1 LDVQWLI
8 RRMAGQ
14 AYPRR
19 PGPARQQESDLMPAS
34 RRQKII
40 LWSVFTPLALI
51 AILVI
56 VILTFDWNRLKP
68 WLNDKVSLAIGRP
81 FAINGDLVVTWKRAQ
96 GEAGWRTLV
105 PWPRLSARDITV
117 GNPDWAR
124 APNMAT
130 VREVIFILR
139 PLPLLAH
146 QIAVPTIVVDSPAVW
161 LERLA
166 DKRNNWTFD
175 TGPKTG
181 KSSWELDIG
190 EVVLQRGNLALADAA
205 EKIDM
210 QATLDTVG
218 DQALYDKARDGA
230 LVPPTDASAVDASA
244 PIAKDSK
251 DAKDTK
257 DTKDTA
263 PDSRYGIRWKAVG
276 HYNQATINAS
286 GKAGTVLSLRD
297 VNTPYPVQADVRVG
311 ATRAVIEGTLTNPAH
326 LGALDVNLM
335 LSGDNMAKL
344 YALTGIVLP
353 STPPYETRG
362 RLVATLKKGASSY
375 TYRDFTGKVGGSDLG
390 GTLTFAQRSP
400 RPLLSGELVSKQLLF
415 ADLAPLIG
423 ADAKPGQAASESP
436 VKQPANKALPV
447 APFRTERWDEID
459 ADVTFTGKRIVRD
472 EDLPITDLK
481 THLRLTDG
489 VLLLDPLN
497 FGVAGGNLVSTIRL
511 DGKREPMG
519 AMVDMTA
526 RHLKL
531 KQLFPKA
538 DSMRASVGEV
548 NGSAKLSGTGNSVA
562 ALMGS
567 SNGEAKLLV
576 ENGTVSK
583 FILEAIGL
591 NVGSVVVSKLFGD
604 KPVQINCGVSDFAVK
619 DGIAR
624 ARTFVLDTQ
633 DAVITTD
640 GAIDFGEERLA
651 LTIHPDSKGL
661 RIISLRSPLY
671 VGGTFKNP
679 TVSPNIAVLALRA
692 GGALALALTAPVALV
707 VPLLD
712 LSPGGDESQCARLLA
727 ELKKRPTAPPPGKSY
742 QDPATGGAGKQAA
755 GPAIPESPS
764 KSAAAQGQP
773 GPAPTEPRK
782 PTPSVQQKP
791 MQPSND
797 AQLYQ
802 GG

>member
-1 LDVQWLI
+1 
-8 RRMAGQ
+8 
-14 AYPRR
+14 
-19 PGPARQQESDLMPAS
+19 MPAS

-81 FAINGDLVVTWKRAQ
+81 FAINGDLVVTWKRSQ
-96 GEAGWRTLV
+96 GETGWRTLV

-117 GNPDWAR
+117 GNPDWAK

-130 VREVIFILR
+130 VRELIFVLR
-139 PLPLLAH
+139 PLPLIAH
-146 QIAVPTIVVDSPAVW
+146 EINVPTIVVDSPAVW

-175 TGPKTG
+175 TGPKEEK
-181 KSSWELDIG
+181 KSNWRLDVG
-190 EVVLQRGNLALADAA
+190 EVVLQRGNLALTDAA

-230 LVPPTDASAVDASA
+230 LVPPTDASAPAASA
-244 PIAKDSK
+244 PAASGPAAAGKADK
-251 DAKDTK
+251 ADKPADKK
-257 DTKDTA
+257 A
-263 PDSRYGIRWKAVG
+263 GEVDSRYGIRWKAVG

-415 ADLAPLIG
+415 SDLAPLIG
-423 ADAKPGQAASESP
+423 ADAEPGKAASDSP
-436 VKQPANKALPV
+436 VRQPANKALPV

-459 ADVTFTGKRIVRD
+459 ADVKFTGKRIVRT
-472 EDLPITDLK
+472 EELPITDLT
-481 THLRLTDG
+481 THLKLTDG
-489 VLLLDPLN
+489 VLRLDPLN
-497 FGVAGGNLVSTIRL
+497 FGVAGGKLVSTIKL

-519 AMVDMTA
+519 AMIDMTA

-531 KQLFPKA
+531 KQLFPKI
-538 DSMRASVGEV
+538 DSMRASIGEV

-562 ALMGS
+562 ALLGS

-633 DAVITTD
+633 DAVITTE
-640 GAIDFGEERLA
+640 GAIDFGDERLA

-671 VGGTFKNP
+671 VGGTFKDP
-679 TVSPNIAVLALRA
+679 SVSPNIAVLALRA
-692 GGALALALTAPVALV
+692 GGALALALTAPVAVL

-712 LSPGGDESQCARLLA
+712 LSPGGDESQCAKLLA
-727 ELKKRPTAPPPGKSY
+727 ELKKRPTAPPPGKTY
-742 QDPATGGAGKQAA
+742 QEPGTAKGAKQAA
-755 GPAIPESPS
+755 GPAIPESPT

-773 GPAPTEPRK
+773 APAPTEPRK
-782 PTPSVQQKP
+782 PAPTVQQP
-791 MQPSND
+791 MRPAD
-797 AQLYQ
+797 DKQLYQ

>member
-1 LDVQWLI
+1 
-8 RRMAGQ
+8 M
-14 AYPRR
+14 
-19 PGPARQQESDLMPAS
+19 ESNPMPAS
-34 RRQKII
+34 RHQKIV
-40 LWSVFTPLALI
+40 LWSALTPIALI
-51 AILVI
+51 AILLV

-68 WLNDKVSLAIGRP
+68 WINDKVTQAIGRP

-96 GEAGWRTLV
+96 GETGWQTLV

-117 GNPDWAR
+117 GNPDWAKS
-124 APNMAT
+124 PNMANI
-130 VREVIFILR
+130 RELIFVLR
-139 PLPLLAH
+139 PVPLLAH
-146 QIAVPTIVVDSPAVW
+146 EINVPTIVVDSPAVW

-175 TGPKTG
+175 TGPDTG
-181 KSSWELDIG
+181 QRKWHLDIG

-205 EKIDM
+205 EKIEM

-218 DQALYDKARDGA
+218 DQALYDRARDGA
-230 LVPPTDASAVDASA
+230 LVPPTDASATEASA
-244 PIAKDSK
+244 PVASASTPTSSPAGDSVARDAKDSRP
-251 DAKDTK
+251 DAR
-257 DTKDTA
+257 
-263 PDSRYGIRWKAVG
+263 DSRYGIRWKAVG

-297 VNTPYPVQADVRVG
+297 TNTPYPVQADVRVG
-311 ATRAVIEGTLTNPAH
+311 STRAVIEGTLTNPTH
-326 LGALDVNLM
+326 IGALDVHLQ
-335 LSGDNMAKL
+335 LSGDNMARL
-344 YALTGIVLP
+344 YPLTGIVLP

-362 RLVATLKKGASSY
+362 RLVGTLKPGASTY
-375 TYRDFTGKVGGSDLG
+375 TYRNFTGKVGGSDLG

-400 RPLLSGELVSKQLLF
+400 RPLLSGELVSQQLLF
-415 ADLAPLIG
+415 SDLAPLIG
-423 ADAKPGQAASESP
+423 ADARPGRAAPESP

-459 ADVTFTGKRIVRD
+459 ADVKFTGKRIVRD
-472 EDLPITDLK
+472 EDLPITDVT
-481 THLRLTDG
+481 THLKLTDG

-519 AMVDMTA
+519 AVIDMTA

-531 KQLFPKA
+531 KQMFPKI
-538 DSMRASVGEV
+538 DTMRASIGEV
-548 NGSAKLSGTGNSVA
+548 NGSARLSATGNSVA

-567 SNGEAKLLV
+567 SNGEARLLV

-591 NVGSVVVSKLFGD
+591 NVGSVVISKLFGD
-604 KPVQINCGVSDFAVK
+604 KPVQINCGVSDFAFK
-619 DGIAR
+619 DGVAR

-633 DAVITTD
+633 DAVINTE
-640 GAIDFGEERLA
+640 GAIDMRDERLA

-679 TVSPNIAVLALRA
+679 SVSPNIAVLALRA
-692 GGALALALTAPVALV
+692 GGALALALTAPVAML

-712 LSPGGDESQCARLLA
+712 ISPGEESQCGKLLA
-727 ELKKRPTAPPPGKSY
+727 ELKKRPTAPPPGKTY
-742 QDPATGGAGKQAA
+742 QDPASGKGAKQTA
-755 GPAIPESPS
+755 GPAIPEPPT
-764 KSAAAQGQP
+764 KSAAAQGEAGP
-773 GPAPTEPRK
+773 PPTTPRVPAPT
-782 PTPSVQQKP
+782 VQQN
-791 MQPSND
+791 PSRPAND
-797 AQLYQ
+797 VQLYQ

>member
-1 LDVQWLI
+1 
-8 RRMAGQ
+8 
-14 AYPRR
+14 
-19 PGPARQQESDLMPAS
+19 MPAS
-34 RRQKII
+34 RRHKII
-40 LWSVFTPLALI
+40 LWSVLTPVALI

-56 VILTFDWNRLKP
+56 IILTFDWNRLKP
-68 WLNDKVSLAIGRP
+68 WLNDKVSESIGRP
-81 FAINGDLVVTWKRAQ
+81 FAINGDLTVTWKRGQ
-96 GEAGWRTLV
+96 GETGWRTLV

-124 APNMAT
+124 APNMGT
-130 VREVIFILR
+130 IRELIFILR

-146 QIAVPTIVVDSPAVW
+146 EINVPTIVVDSPAVW

-175 TGPKTG
+175 MRKETDSG
-181 KSSWELDIG
+181 KSKWHLDVG
-190 EVVLQRGNLALADAA
+190 EVVLQRGNLALNDAA
-205 EKIDM
+205 EKIEL

-230 LVPPTDASAVDASA
+230 LMPADASAVAANQASAASA
-244 PIAKDSK
+244 P
-251 DAKDTK
+251 DAKDK
-257 DTKDTA
+257 DNKTRNDE
-263 PDSRYGIRWKAVG
+263 RYGIRWKAVG

-311 ATRAVIEGTLTNPAH
+311 ATRAAIEGTVTNPAH
-326 LGALDVNLM
+326 LGALDVSLM
-335 LSGDNMAKL
+335 LSGDNMASL
-344 YALTGIVLP
+344 YKLTGIVLP

-362 RLVATLKKGASSY
+362 RLVATLKKGASTY

-423 ADAKPGQAASESP
+423 ADAKPGQAAKESP

-459 ADVTFTGKRIVRD
+459 ADVKFTGKRIVRT
-472 EDLPITDLK
+472 EELPITDLT
-481 THLRLTDG
+481 THLKLTDG
-489 VLLLDPLN
+489 VLRLDPLN
-497 FGVAGGNLVSTIRL
+497 FGVAGGNLVSTIEL

-519 AMVDMTA
+519 AKIDMTA

-531 KQLFPKA
+531 RQLFPKVE
-538 DSMRASVGEV
+538 STRASVGEI

-562 ALMGS
+562 ALLGS
-567 SNGEAKLLV
+567 SNGEARLLV

-604 KPVQINCGVSDFAVK
+604 KPVQINCGVSAFGFK

-624 ARTFVLDTQ
+624 VQTFVLDTQ
-633 DAVITTD
+633 DAVITTE
-640 GAIDFGEERLA
+640 GAVDFKDEKLA

-679 TVSPNIAVLALRA
+679 SVSPNIAILALRA
-692 GGALALALTAPVALV
+692 GGALALALTAPVAFV

-712 LSPGGDESQCARLLA
+712 ISPGGDESQCARLLA
-727 ELKKRPTAPPPGKSY
+727 ELKKRPTAPPPGKTY
-742 QDPATGGAGKQAA
+742 QGPDVKRGQQA
-755 GPAIPESPS
+755 GPAIPESPT
-764 KSAAAQGQP
+764 KSDAARGETAP
-773 GPAPTEPRK
+773 PPTRPRIPAPT
-782 PTPSVQQKP
+782 VQQNP
-791 MQPSND
+791 LRPDND
-797 AQLYQ
+797 KQLYQ

>member
-1 LDVQWLI
+1 
-8 RRMAGQ
+8 
-14 AYPRR
+14 
-19 PGPARQQESDLMPAS
+19 MPAS
-34 RRQKII
+34 RRHKII
-40 LWSVFTPLALI
+40 LWSVLTPVALI

-56 VILTFDWNRLKP
+56 IILTFDWNRLKP
-68 WLNDKVSLAIGRP
+68 WLNDKVSESIGRP
-81 FAINGDLVVTWKRAQ
+81 FAINGDLTVTWKRGQ
-96 GEAGWRTLV
+96 GETGWRTLV

-124 APNMAT
+124 APNMGT
-130 VREVIFILR
+130 IRELIFILR

-146 QIAVPTIVVDSPAVW
+146 EINVPTIVVDSPAVW

-175 TGPKTG
+175 MRKETDSG
-181 KSSWELDIG
+181 KSKWHLDVG
-190 EVVLQRGNLALADAA
+190 EVVLQRGNLALNDAA
-205 EKIDM
+205 EKIEL

-230 LVPPTDASAVDASA
+230 LMPADASAVAANQASAASA
-244 PIAKDSK
+244 P
-251 DAKDTK
+251 DAKDK
-257 DTKDTA
+257 DNKTRNDE
-263 PDSRYGIRWKAVG
+263 RYGIRWKAVG

-311 ATRAVIEGTLTNPAH
+311 ATRAAIEGTVTNPAH
-326 LGALDVNLM
+326 LGALDVSLM
-335 LSGDNMAKL
+335 LSGDNMASL
-344 YALTGIVLP
+344 YKLTGIVLP

-362 RLVATLKKGASSY
+362 RLVATLKKGASTY

-423 ADAKPGQAASESP
+423 ADAKPGHAAKESP

-459 ADVTFTGKRIVRD
+459 ADVKFTGKRIVRT
-472 EDLPITDLK
+472 EELPITDLT
-481 THLRLTDG
+481 THLKLTDG
-489 VLLLDPLN
+489 VLRLDPLN
-497 FGVAGGNLVSTIRL
+497 FGVAGGNLVSTIEL

-519 AMVDMTA
+519 AKIDMTA

-531 KQLFPKA
+531 RQLFPKVE
-538 DSMRASVGEV
+538 STRASVGEI

-562 ALMGS
+562 ALLGS
-567 SNGEAKLLV
+567 SNGEARLLV

-604 KPVQINCGVSDFAVK
+604 KPVQINCGVSAFGFK

-624 ARTFVLDTQ
+624 VQTFVLDTQ
-633 DAVITTD
+633 DAVITTE
-640 GAIDFGEERLA
+640 GAVDFKDEKLA

-679 TVSPNIAVLALRA
+679 SVSPNIAILALRA
-692 GGALALALTAPVALV
+692 GGALALALTAPVAFV

-712 LSPGGDESQCARLLA
+712 ISPGGDESQCARLLA
-727 ELKKRPTAPPPGKSY
+727 ELKKRPTAPPPGKTY
-742 QDPATGGAGKQAA
+742 QGPDVKRGQQA
-755 GPAIPESPS
+755 GPAIPESPT
-764 KSAAAQGQP
+764 KSDAARGETAP
-773 GPAPTEPRK
+773 PPTRPRIPAPT
-782 PTPSVQQKP
+782 VQQNP
-791 MQPSND
+791 LRPDND
-797 AQLYQ
+797 KQLYQ

>member
-1 LDVQWLI
+1 
-8 RRMAGQ
+8 
-14 AYPRR
+14 
-19 PGPARQQESDLMPAS
+19 MPAS
-34 RRQKII
+34 RRHKII
-40 LWSVFTPLALI
+40 LWSVLTPVALI

-56 VILTFDWNRLKP
+56 IILTFDWNRLKP
-68 WLNDKVSLAIGRP
+68 WLNDKVSESIGRP
-81 FAINGDLVVTWKRAQ
+81 FAINGDLTVTWKRGQ
-96 GEAGWRTLV
+96 GETGWRTLV

-124 APNMAT
+124 APNMGT
-130 VREVIFILR
+130 IRELIFILR

-146 QIAVPTIVVDSPAVW
+146 EINVPTIVVDSPAVW

-175 TGPKTG
+175 MRKETDSG
-181 KSSWELDIG
+181 KSKWHLDVG
-190 EVVLQRGNLALADAA
+190 EVVLQRGNLALNDAA
-205 EKIDM
+205 EKIEL

-230 LVPPTDASAVDASA
+230 LMPADASAVAANQASAASA
-244 PIAKDSK
+244 P
-251 DAKDTK
+251 DAKDK
-257 DTKDTA
+257 DNKTRNDE
-263 PDSRYGIRWKAVG
+263 RYGIRWKAVG

-311 ATRAVIEGTLTNPAH
+311 ATRAAIEGTVTNPAH
-326 LGALDVNLM
+326 LGALDVSLM
-335 LSGDNMAKL
+335 LSGDNMASL
-344 YALTGIVLP
+344 YKLTGIVLP

-362 RLVATLKKGASSY
+362 RLVATLKKGASTY

-423 ADAKPGQAASESP
+423 ADAKPGQAAKESP

-459 ADVTFTGKRIVRD
+459 ADVKFTGKRIVRT
-472 EDLPITDLK
+472 EELPITDLT
-481 THLRLTDG
+481 THLKLTDG
-489 VLLLDPLN
+489 VLRLDPLN
-497 FGVAGGNLVSTIRL
+497 FGVAGGNLVSTIEL

-519 AMVDMTA
+519 AKIDMTA

-531 KQLFPKA
+531 RQLFPKVE
-538 DSMRASVGEV
+538 STRASVGEI

-562 ALMGS
+562 ALLGS
-567 SNGEAKLLV
+567 SNGEARLLV

-604 KPVQINCGVSDFAVK
+604 KPVQINCGVSAFGFK

-624 ARTFVLDTQ
+624 VQTFVLDTQ
-633 DAVITTD
+633 DAVITTE
-640 GAIDFGEERLA
+640 GAVDFKDEKLA

-679 TVSPNIAVLALRA
+679 SVSPNIAILALRA
-692 GGALALALTAPVALV
+692 GGALALALTAPVAFV

-712 LSPGGDESQCARLLA
+712 ISPGGDESQCARLLA
-727 ELKKRPTAPPPGKSY
+727 ELKKRPTAPPPGKTY
-742 QDPATGGAGKQAA
+742 QGPDVKRGQQA
-755 GPAIPESPS
+755 GPAIPESPT
-764 KSAAAQGQP
+764 KSDAARGEAAP
-773 GPAPTEPRK
+773 PPTRPHIPAPT
-782 PTPSVQQKP
+782 VQQNP
-791 MQPSND
+791 LRPDND
-797 AQLYQ
+797 KQLYQ

>member
-1 LDVQWLI
+1 
-8 RRMAGQ
+8 
-14 AYPRR
+14 
-19 PGPARQQESDLMPAS
+19 MPAS

-51 AILVI
+51 ALLVI
-56 VILTFDWNRLKP
+56 IILTFDWNRLKP
-68 WLNDKVSLAIGRP
+68 WLNDKVSQAIGRP

-96 GEAGWRTLV
+96 GETGWRTLV
-105 PWPRLSARDITV
+105 PWPRLSAKDITI
-117 GNPDWAR
+117 GNPDWAK
-124 APNMAT
+124 APNMGT
-130 VREVIFILR
+130 VRELIFVLR
-139 PLPLLAH
+139 PVPLLVH
-146 QIAVPTIVVDSPAVW
+146 EINVPTIVVDSPAVW

-181 KSSWELDIG
+181 HSKWHLDIG

-205 EKIDM
+205 EKIEL

-230 LVPPTDASAVDASA
+230 LVPPTDASAASAAATTPASA
-244 PIAKDSK
+244 PAST
-251 DAKDTK
+251 AGKDTNE
-257 DTKDTA
+257 
-263 PDSRYGIRWKAVG
+263 SRYGIRWKAVG
-276 HYNQATINAS
+276 HYNQATINAN

-297 VNTPYPVQADVRVG
+297 VDTPYPVQADVRVG
-311 ATRAVIEGTLTNPAH
+311 ATRAVVEGTLTNPAH

-335 LSGDNMAKL
+335 LSGDNMASL
-344 YALTGIVLP
+344 YRLTGIVLP
-353 STPPYETRG
+353 STPPYRTQG
-362 RLVATLKKGASSY
+362 RLVATLKKGASTY

-400 RPLLSGELVSKQLLF
+400 RPMLSGELVSKQLLF

-423 ADAKPGQAASESP
+423 ADAKPGQAAKESP

-459 ADVTFTGKRIVRD
+459 ADVKFTGERIVRD
-472 EDLPITDLK
+472 EALPITNLN
-481 THLRLTDG
+481 THLKLTDG

-519 AMVDMTA
+519 AMLDMTA
-526 RHLKL
+526 RHLKI
-531 KQLFPKA
+531 KQLFPKVE
-538 DSMRASVGEV
+538 STRASVGEI
-548 NGSAKLSGTGNSVA
+548 NGSAKLSATGNSVA

-604 KPVQINCGVSDFAVK
+604 KPVQINCGVSAFGFK
-619 DGIAR
+619 DGVAR
-624 ARTFVLDTQ
+624 AQTFVLDTQ

-640 GAIDFGEERLA
+640 GAVDFKDERLA

-679 TVSPNIAVLALRA
+679 SVSPNIAILALRA
-692 GGALALALTAPVALV
+692 GGALALALTAPVAML

-712 LSPGGDESQCARLLA
+712 ISPGGDESECAKLLA
-727 ELKKRPTAPPPGKSY
+727 ELKKRPTAPPPGKTY
-742 QDPATGGAGKQAA
+742 QGPSAGKGQQA
-755 GPAIPESPS
+755 GPAIPESPT
-764 KSAAAQGQP
+764 KSDAARGEP
-773 GPAPTEPRK
+773 SPPPTKPRLPA
-782 PTPSVQQKP
+782 PSVQQN
-791 MQPSND
+791 PSRPTND

>member
-1 LDVQWLI
+1 
-8 RRMAGQ
+8 
-14 AYPRR
+14 
-19 PGPARQQESDLMPAS
+19 MPAL
-34 RRQKII
+34 RRHKI
-40 LWSVFTPLALI
+40 LFWSAFTPLALI

-56 VILTFDWNRLKP
+56 IILTFDWNRLKP
-68 WLNDKVSLAIGRP
+68 WLNDKVSQAIGRP
-81 FAINGDLVVTWKRAQ
+81 FAINGDLMITWKRAQ
-96 GEAGWRTLV
+96 GETGWRKLV
-105 PWPRLSARDITV
+105 PWPRLSAKDITV
-117 GNPDWAR
+117 GNPDWAK
-124 APNMAT
+124 APNMGT
-130 VREVIFILR
+130 IRELIFVLR
-139 PLPLLAH
+139 PVPLLVH
-146 QIAVPTIVVDSPAVW
+146 EINVPTIVVDSPAVW
-161 LERLA
+161 LERMA

-181 KSSWELDIG
+181 QSAWHLDVG
-190 EVVLQRGNLALADAA
+190 EVVLQRGNLALSDAA
-205 EKIDM
+205 EKIEL

-230 LVPPTDASAVDASA
+230 LVPPTDASAVSASDAVASASDASGKSG
-244 PIAKDSK
+244 P
-251 DAKDTK
+251 
-257 DTKDTA
+257 TA
-263 PDSRYGIRWKAVG
+263 ASQDRDSRYGIRWKAVG
-276 HYNQATINAS
+276 RYNQATINAT
-286 GKAGTVLSLRD
+286 GRAGTVLSLRD

-311 ATRAVIEGTLTNPAH
+311 ATRAVVEGTLTNPAH

-335 LSGDNMAKL
+335 LSGDNMASL
-344 YALTGIVLP
+344 YGLTGIVLP

-362 RLVATLKKGASSY
+362 RLVATLKPGASTF
-375 TYRDFTGKVGGSDLG
+375 TYRNFTGKVGGSDLG
-390 GTLTFAQRSP
+390 GTLTFAQRAP

-423 ADAKPGQAASESP
+423 ADAKPGRAAKESP
-436 VKQPANKALPV
+436 VKQPAGKVLPV

-459 ADVTFTGKRIVRD
+459 ADVKFTGERIVRD
-472 EDLPITDLK
+472 EDLPITNLT
-481 THLRLTDG
+481 THLKLTDG

-519 AMVDMTA
+519 AMIDMSA

-531 KQLFPKA
+531 KQMFPKV
-538 DSMRASVGEV
+538 DTMRASVGEV
-548 NGSAKLSGTGNSVA
+548 NGSAKLSATGNSVA

-604 KPVQINCGVSDFAVK
+604 KPVQINCGVSAFGFK
-619 DGIAR
+619 DGVAR
-624 ARTFVLDTQ
+624 AQTFVLDTQ
-633 DAVITTD
+633 DAIITTD
-640 GAIDFGEERLA
+640 GAVDLKDERLA

-679 TVSPNIAVLALRA
+679 SVSPNIAILALRA
-692 GGALALALTAPVALV
+692 GGALALALTAPVAMV

-712 LSPGGDESQCARLLA
+712 ISGGQESQCSKLLA
-727 ELKKRPTAPPPGKSY
+727 ELKKRPTAPPPGKTY
-742 QDPATGGAGKQAA
+742 QDPEQGGTQKQAA
-755 GPAIPESPS
+755 GPAIPESPT
-764 KSAAAQGQP
+764 KSDAARGEPAP
-773 GPAPTEPRK
+773 PPTKPRIPAPT
-782 PTPSVQQKP
+782 VQQN
-791 MQPSND
+791 PSRPAND

>member
-1 LDVQWLI
+1 
-8 RRMAGQ
+8 
-14 AYPRR
+14 
-19 PGPARQQESDLMPAS
+19 MPAS
-34 RRQKII
+34 RRHKII
-40 LWSVFTPLALI
+40 LWSVLTPVALI

-56 VILTFDWNRLKP
+56 IILTFDWNRLKP
-68 WLNDKVSLAIGRP
+68 WLNDKVSESIGRP
-81 FAINGDLVVTWKRAQ
+81 FAINGDLTVTWKRGQ
-96 GEAGWRTLV
+96 GETGWRTLV

-124 APNMAT
+124 APNMGT
-130 VREVIFILR
+130 IRELIFILR

-146 QIAVPTIVVDSPAVW
+146 EINVPTIVVDSPAVW

-175 TGPKTG
+175 MRKETDSG
-181 KSSWELDIG
+181 KSKWHLDVG
-190 EVVLQRGNLALADAA
+190 EVVLQRGNLALNDAA
-205 EKIDM
+205 EKIEL

-230 LVPPTDASAVDASA
+230 LMPADASAVAANQASAASA
-244 PIAKDSK
+244 P
-251 DAKDTK
+251 DAKDK
-257 DTKDTA
+257 DNKTRNDE
-263 PDSRYGIRWKAVG
+263 RYGIRWKAVG

-311 ATRAVIEGTLTNPAH
+311 ATRAAIEGTVTNPAH
-326 LGALDVNLM
+326 LGALDVSLM
-335 LSGDNMAKL
+335 LSGDNMASL
-344 YALTGIVLP
+344 YKLTGIVLP

-362 RLVATLKKGASSY
+362 RLVATLKKGASTY

-423 ADAKPGQAASESP
+423 ADAKPGQAAKESP

-459 ADVTFTGKRIVRD
+459 ADVKFTGKRIVRT
-472 EDLPITDLK
+472 EELPITDLT
-481 THLRLTDG
+481 THLKLTDG
-489 VLLLDPLN
+489 VLRLDPLN
-497 FGVAGGNLVSTIRL
+497 FGVAGGNLVSTIEL

-519 AMVDMTA
+519 AKIDMTA

-531 KQLFPKA
+531 RQLFPKVE
-538 DSMRASVGEV
+538 STRASVGEI

-562 ALMGS
+562 ALLGS
-567 SNGEAKLLV
+567 SNGEARLLV

-604 KPVQINCGVSDFAVK
+604 KPVQINCGVSAFGFK

-624 ARTFVLDTQ
+624 VQTFVLDTQ
-633 DAVITTD
+633 DAVITTE
-640 GAIDFGEERLA
+640 GAVDFKDEKLA

-679 TVSPNIAVLALRA
+679 SVSPNIAILALRA
-692 GGALALALTAPVALV
+692 GGALALALTAPVAFV

-712 LSPGGDESQCARLLA
+712 ISPGGDESQCARLLA
-727 ELKKRPTAPPPGKSY
+727 ELKKRPTAPPPGKTY
-742 QDPATGGAGKQAA
+742 QGPDVKRGQQA
-755 GPAIPESPS
+755 GPAIPESPT
-764 KSAAAQGQP
+764 KSDAARGEAAP
-773 GPAPTEPRK
+773 PPTRPRIPAPT
-782 PTPSVQQKP
+782 VQQNP
-791 MQPSND
+791 LRPDND
-797 AQLYQ
+797 KQLYQ